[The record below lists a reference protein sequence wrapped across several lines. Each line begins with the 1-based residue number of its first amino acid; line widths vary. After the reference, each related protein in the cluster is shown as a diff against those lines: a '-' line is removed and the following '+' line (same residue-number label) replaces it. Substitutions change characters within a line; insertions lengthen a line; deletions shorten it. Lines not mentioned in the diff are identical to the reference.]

1 MTSNLPK
8 PSLPPKMKEAP
19 LVTLKG
25 SHLLD
30 KNLRV
35 DVLEIDHVGDYG
47 SCQSDLCSWKFDL
60 ETMERWRQS
69 RSIKLV

>member
-1 MTSNLPK
+1 MTPNLPK

-30 KNLRV
+30 KNLRG
-35 DVLEIDHVGDYG
+35 DVLEIDHVGEG
-47 SCQSDLCSWKFDL
+47 NPHAQESCRREKRNQVQPVTKCHL
-60 ETMERWRQS
+60 EPA
-69 RSIKLV
+69 LL